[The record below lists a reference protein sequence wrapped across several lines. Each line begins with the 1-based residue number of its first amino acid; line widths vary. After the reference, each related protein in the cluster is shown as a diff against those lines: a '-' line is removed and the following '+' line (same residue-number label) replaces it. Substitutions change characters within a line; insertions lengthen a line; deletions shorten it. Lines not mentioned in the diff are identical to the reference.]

1 MAIIYVTNKEYRAD
15 LKVYEEK
22 HEYRADMSVYLE
34 DQRYLKTKRRLRLVY
49 YKL

>member
-22 HEYRADMSVYLE
+22 HEYRADMSVYI
-34 DQRYLKTKRRLRLVY
+34 
-49 YKL
+49 